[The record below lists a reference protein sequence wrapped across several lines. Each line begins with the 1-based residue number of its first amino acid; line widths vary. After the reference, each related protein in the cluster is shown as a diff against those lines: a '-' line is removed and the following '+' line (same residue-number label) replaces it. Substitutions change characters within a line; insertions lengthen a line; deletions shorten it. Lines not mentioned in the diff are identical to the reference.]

1 MPIRNAIWT
10 FPLTPRIN
18 FVAMLALFREA
29 PTSMRYFS
37 RRSFIIA
44 EIAGGTLRESRIGDK
59 GVAWMEPYPLSV
71 RKRIIQKYQS
81 GLDTTDIAEDY
92 GYCVAGVR
100 RVWQRFRET
109 GSFKPRQGKVG
120 RRPSFD
126 AKALERLR
134 SEVERRPDAT
144 LAELRESVG
153 VAIDLSNYCRAL
165 KKLGLTRKKSRF
177 TPASGRVGT

>member
-1 MPIRNAIWT
+1 
-10 FPLTPRIN
+10 
-18 FVAMLALFREA
+18 
-29 PTSMRYFS
+29 
-37 RRSFIIA
+37 
-44 EIAGGTLRESRIGDK
+44 
-59 GVAWMEPYPLSV
+59 MEPYPLSV

-126 AKALERLR
+126 APALERLR

-153 VAIDLSNYCRAL
+153 VAVDLSNYCRAL

-177 TPASGRVGT
+177 TPASGRVRT